1 MSSVIKGVT
10 SAIVYSPLVLLC
22 FTIIFIIG
30 YGIYHFKQE
39 STLPDSY
46 LRTIDIIKYI
56 LTKLILVPL
65 KFILQLFWFIIPIF
79 PLKRVEFGYSKW
91 GAWDSTS
98 NNRQFSFTILFIVLF
113 CSLIY
118 YIFNNGYPDFL
129 IDYSSYLNYI
139 LIAIGF
145 ICLATFFVKFTKN
158 LSQDYPSASSN
169 AEKDSWLYKNSS
181 RYLYLLISVGVA
193 MGILAALAFLVSKNI
208 LFSVSGSVIIMISV
222 VIGLLFLVYNNLIGS
237 GNFKILLKKNPIM
250 NVLFYAIFII
260 PCIFFDIVKFLY
272 NELRHTP
279 KTVYFIL
286 IFEIILI
293 TLLVIVPIFTKYMY
307 TNTLG
312 TKDRKIILDN
322 KIKEAEKSLTQMKK
336 RLQSLKKNSHSE
348 NGKRIPDE
356 GWEQIKKRDLNNP
369 DNYSDLVMF
378 LINYGYSS
386 SEMCENS
393 MDKNKDDCKKAI
405 EETIKL
411 IQENAGEIFD
421 LEHNIV
427 EAKEYLEDLKKER
440 NNKKKKEKAIV
451 LLRKPVYLKTKKILG
466 NHQDLK
472 VVGNDIQ
479 YNYDYSISSWFFIRA
494 QAPNYGDQYRKYT
507 TILDYGGKPNI
518 SYNGLDNSLKITM
531 NNGLN
536 KKPIAYKIKDFPLQ
550 RWNNLVITYNGG
562 TLDIFMNAQLV
573 ASFRNVLPYMTID
586 SVTVGDDNG
595 IGGGV
600 CNVLYFPVPMSKER
614 IEANYNILKNN
625 NPPII

>member
-22 FTIIFIIG
+22 FTVVFIIG
-30 YGIYHFKQE
+30 YGIYHYKQE

-65 KFILQLFWFIIPIF
+65 KWILQILWFIIPIF
-79 PLKRVEFGYSKW
+79 PSKRVEFGYSKW
-91 GAWDSTS
+91 GAWDSES
-98 NNRQFSFTILFIVLF
+98 NNRQFSFVILFIALF
-113 CSLIY
+113 CGLIY
-118 YIFNNGYPDFL
+118 YISSEGYPEFM

-145 ICLATFFVKFTKN
+145 ICLAIFFVKFTKN
-158 LSQDYPSASSN
+158 LTQGYPGTSSD
-169 AEKDSWLYKNSS
+169 ADKDSWLYKNSS
-181 RYLYLLISVGVA
+181 RYLYVLISVGVA
-193 MGILAALAFLVSKNI
+193 MGILAAFAFLVSKNM
-208 LFSVSGSVIIMISV
+208 LFSVSGSVMMMMGV
-222 VIGLLFLVYNNLIGS
+222 VIASLFLVYRHLMGS
-237 GNFKILLKKNPIM
+237 GNFKLLLQKYPII

-286 IFEIILI
+286 AFEIVLI
-293 TLLVIVPIFTKYMY
+293 TLMVIVPIFTKYMY
-307 TNTLG
+307 TTTLNK
-312 TKDRKIILDN
+312 KDREIISDN
-322 KIKEAEKSLTQMKK
+322 KIKEVEKSLDQMEK

-348 NGKRIPDE
+348 GGKRIPED
-356 GWEQIKKRDLNNP
+356 GWKEIKRRDLNNP
-369 DNYSDLVMF
+369 NNYSDLVMF

-393 MDKNKDDCKKAI
+393 MDKNKDECKKAI

-427 EAKEYLEDLKKER
+427 EAKEYLEDLKKEK
-440 NNKKKKEKAIV
+440 NKQEKTLKATV
-451 LLRKPVYLKTKKILG
+451 LLREPVYLKTKKILG
-466 NHQDLK
+466 NHQELK
-472 VVGNDIQ
+472 ILGSDIQ
-479 YNYDYSISSWFFIRA
+479 YNYNYSISAWFFIRA
-494 QAPNYGDQYRKYT
+494 QAPNFGDQYRRHT

-531 NNGLN
+531 NNGKN
-536 KKPIAYKIKDFPLQ
+536 KKPVAYRVSNFPLQ
-550 RWNNLVITYNGG
+550 RWNNVVVNYTGG
-562 TLDIFMNAQLV
+562 ILDIFINSKLV
-573 ASFRNVLPYMTID
+573 ASIKNVVPYMSLD
-586 SVTVGDDNG
+586 SITVGDDNG
-595 IGGGV
+595 IAGGV
-600 CNVLYFPVPMSKER
+600 CNVLYFPSSMSKER
-614 IEANYNILKNN
+614 IEANYMILKNN
-625 NPPII
+625 NPPIV